1 LKVYLGSH
9 SEEVGMTL
17 FFHVEPNLQF
27 IVKYTLLYM
36 TSVSKTVQQTLE
48 NPSSNMSVE
57 EKVYFTNN

>member
-1 LKVYLGSH
+1 
-9 SEEVGMTL
+9 MTL

>member
-1 LKVYLGSH
+1 LRQNWKKVLI
-9 SEEVGMTL
+9 
-17 FFHVEPNLQF
+17 FAKRFHVEPNLQF